1 MMTWRM
7 IILAAVSSAV
17 ALAQVQVNAGG
28 KTVKVGAGGGVE
40 VQKDGKNVKV
50 NAAGTKVKVEGSE
63 DGDGDG
69 DGEDDDDADEAPKQ
83 VDVKTGG
90 GAVNVKSGSKGVEV
104 KTGGG
109 ATTVT
114 GSNGKTVTIQGAQ
127 GPAPTATDGKW
138 VVTGQGRTEAH
149 VCAAN
154 EDVEISGQGH
164 VLTLTGPCRNVMVS
178 GQSIQVTTDV
188 AGSIMVSGMS
198 NKVLWKA
205 ALTGK
210 KPKLQ
215 VSGMGNSAAQLK
227 AR

>member
-7 IILAAVSSAV
+7 IILAALSSAV
-17 ALAQVQVNAGG
+17 ALAQVQVNSGG

-40 VQKDGKNVKV
+40 VQKGGKNVKV
-50 NAAGTKVKVEGSE
+50 NAAGTNVKVEGS
-63 DGDGDG
+63 DDG

-83 VDVKTGG
+83 VDVNTGG
-90 GAVNVKSGSKGVEV
+90 GAVNVKSGSKGVQV

-109 ATTVT
+109 ATTIS
-114 GSNGKTVTIQGAQ
+114 GSNGKSVTIEGAQ
-127 GPAPTATDGKW
+127 GPAPTTTDGKW

-178 GQSIQVTTDV
+178 GQGIEVTTDV
-188 AGSIMVSGMS
+188 AGSIVVSGMS

>member
-7 IILAAVSSAV
+7 MILAALSSAV
-17 ALAQVQVNAGG
+17 ALAQVQVNSGG
-28 KTVKVGAGGGVE
+28 KS
-40 VQKDGKNVKV
+40 VKV
-50 NAAGTKVKVEGSE
+50 NAAGTNVQVEGS
-63 DGDGDG
+63 
-69 DGEDDDDADEAPKQ
+69 DDDDEAPEQ
-83 VDVKTGG
+83 VDVTTGG
-90 GAVNVKSGSKGVEV
+90 GAVNVKSGNKGVEV

-114 GSNGKTVTIQGAQ
+114 GSNGKSVTIQGAQ
-127 GPAPTATDGKW
+127 GPAPTAADGKW

-154 EDVEISGQGH
+154 EDVDISGQGH
-164 VLTLTGPCRNVMVS
+164 VLTLTGPCRTVTVS
-178 GQSIQVTTDV
+178 GQGIEVTTDV
-188 AGSIMVSGMS
+188 AGSIVVSGVG

-210 KPKLQ
+210 KPKLR
-215 VSGMGNSAAQLK
+215 VSGIGNSAAQLQ